1 MLFPLIHYYILG
13 PIQGW
18 VCARDQSMQAKHVP
32 TDSMTTDACDRLHLF
47 QTLLVRLMFHLFTS
61 LMFFLFCICL
71 DVCNLNAV
79 QSYQMINVN
88 TSVIKK
94 SGLWLIVHVSVEAWE
109 NWEQQRGLAQMF
121 GQGSN
126 ARLKVISG
134 IQVSHVTPWQTQ

>member
-47 QTLLVRLMFHLFTS
+47 QTLLRLNVPPFYFSYVLSVLHLFRCLKPKCCS
-61 LMFFLFCICL
+61 IISNDRCI
-71 DVCNLNAV
+71 NI
-79 QSYQMINVN
+79 SF
-88 TSVIKK
+88 IKK

-134 IQVSHVTPWQTQ
+134 VQVSQVTSWQTQ